1 VGGTGRPLL
10 LWLHGYS
17 SEASWAMVDNAKKP
31 SRNLPQP
38 ACCNPLVDQ
47 AATTGLDFSENMSV
61 EPVRWAHASARW
73 LGREGVLLTAADT
86 DARDDSVTIQRLWP
100 ARAAARGHPEAPDQT
115 ARRQDRHVLGRRPRV
130 GPRGRVRAGVLG
142 TVRRRRSS

>member
-1 VGGTGRPLL
+1 MPAPTTALVGGTGRPLL

-17 SEASWAMVDNAKKP
+17 SEASWAMVDDAKKP

-47 AATTGLDFSENMSV
+47 AATTGLDFSENMGV
-61 EPVRWAHASARW
+61 EPVRWAHASARG

-86 DARDDSVTIQRLWP
+86 EARDDSVTIQRLWP
-100 ARAAARGHPEAPDQT
+100 KPFEI
-115 ARRQDRHVLGRRPRV
+115 
-130 GPRGRVRAGVLG
+130 
-142 TVRRRRSS
+142 